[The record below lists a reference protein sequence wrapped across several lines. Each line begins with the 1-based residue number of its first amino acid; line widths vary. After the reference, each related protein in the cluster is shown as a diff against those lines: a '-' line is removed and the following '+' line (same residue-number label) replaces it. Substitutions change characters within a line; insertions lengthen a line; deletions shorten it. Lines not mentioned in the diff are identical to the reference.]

1 MSFTIHRFLVDNDLG
16 VESVDEFKLF
26 IVPTYT
32 AKLDLHEAV
41 HKLTIL
47 LETKEFPFPHIVNQI
62 GG

>member
-1 MSFTIHRFLVDNDLG
+1 MDNDLG

-32 AKLDLHEAV
+32 TKLDLHEAV